1 VSRLELCPCMKANQ
15 TSPLPSWRSNK
26 ETSSK
31 ERKWR
36 ILTPIDE
43 AVVILLICLVAIPFF
58 LEHDPGYTFGAAIRV
73 ILNVDFTQWTD
84 GSLEKFLHERIEVRA
99 YSDVYT
105 REIHRTFTWTSFT
118 STGRLD
124 TTIFST
130 G

>member
-1 VSRLELCPCMKANQ
+1 LHEGESNESVAELASR
-15 TSPLPSWRSNK
+15 NK

-58 LEHDPGYTFGAAIRV
+58 LEHDPGYTFGAATRV
-73 ILNVDFTQWTD
+73 ILYIDFTQWTD

-99 YSDVYT
+99 YSDVYA
-105 REIHRTFTWTSFT
+105 REIHRTFT
-118 STGRLD
+118 
-124 TTIFST
+124 
-130 G
+130 